1 MIIGLNKIK
10 HWTVILSLLTL
21 PYAAIAKPVGQ
32 AVSIKK
38 NAFVE
43 RNGQRRSLE
52 QGESIS
58 IGDVIST
65 DAFGEVQLLFQDET
79 RIVVGVRSHLVV
91 ESILFDSANTA
102 SEFTVSAVEGAF
114 RFLSGNSAKSAYSL
128 RTPNGT
134 MGIRGTE
141 FDFTVVPLN

>member
-1 MIIGLNKIK
+1 MTALIKI
-10 HWTVILSLLTL
+10 TYLTMALSLVAL
-21 PYAAIAKPVGQ
+21 PSTVLANPVGQ
-32 AVSIKK
+32 VVSISQ

-43 RNGQRRSLE
+43 RNGQRRPLA
-52 QGESIS
+52 QGASVS
-58 IGDVIST
+58 MGDAITT
-65 DAFGEVQLLFQDET
+65 DASGQVQLLFQDET
-79 RIVVGVRSHLVV
+79 RIAIGVNSHLVV

-141 FDFTVVPLN
+141 FDFTVVPLK